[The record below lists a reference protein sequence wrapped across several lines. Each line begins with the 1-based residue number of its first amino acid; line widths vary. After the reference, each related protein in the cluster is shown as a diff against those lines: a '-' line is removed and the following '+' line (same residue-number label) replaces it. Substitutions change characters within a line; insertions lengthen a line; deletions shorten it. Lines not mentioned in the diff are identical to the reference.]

1 MINIKDLI
9 VNKTLLSNIVAGSV
23 GIIKAI
29 NGENAMV
36 LFVGENKILRV
47 NFDNLEIVNPDL
59 TGKGYNKKICNLC
72 HILKPTEEFDINQT
86 DAKGRKTTRPSCKKC
101 RVNIDGVKLTSQEKR
116 KWTSESLKKVVFLN
130 AQFA

>member
-116 KWTSESLKKVVFLN
+116 K
-130 AQFA
+130 